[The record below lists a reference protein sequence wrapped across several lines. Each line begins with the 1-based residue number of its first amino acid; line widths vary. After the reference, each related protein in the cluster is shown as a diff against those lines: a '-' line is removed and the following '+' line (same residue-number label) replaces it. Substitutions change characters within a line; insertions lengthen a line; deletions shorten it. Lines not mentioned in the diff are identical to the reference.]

1 MARFLLVHGA
11 WHGGW
16 CWEQVVGELA
26 ARGHTAVAPDLP
38 CDDVEAGA
46 AAYAQA
52 VGDDR
57 EAIVVAHSL
66 AGLTIPLVAAR
77 LHVFLA
83 ALVPTPGEVFNEDE
97 ALDPAFGGTVR
108 DGLARS
114 YWPDGETTAARMYPE
129 LSTATVASAFALLRR
144 QARAPSVEP
153 SPVTGMPRAS
163 AYVVCSR
170 DRIVRPEWQRW
181 AAREVLGVEP
191 VGLGSG
197 HFPMLERP
205 RALAALLEG
214 LAAQPG

>member
-16 CWEQVVGELA
+16 CWEQVVEELA
-26 ARGHTAVAPDLP
+26 ARGHTATAPDLP
-38 CDDVEAGA
+38 CEDTDAGA
-46 AAYAQA
+46 AAYARA

-57 EAIVVAHSL
+57 EAIVVAHSQ

-83 ALVPTPGEVFNEDE
+83 ALVPTPGEASNEDE
-97 ALDPAFGGTVR
+97 AMDPAFGGTLR
-108 DGLARS
+108 DELGRS
-114 YWPDGETTAARMYPE
+114 YWPDEETAAARMYPE
-129 LSTATVASAFALLRR
+129 LATSTSARAFTLLRH
-144 QARAPSVEP
+144 QARTPSVEP
-153 SPVTGMPRAS
+153 SPVTGMPLAS

-170 DRIVRPEWQRW
+170 DRIVQPEWQRW
-181 AAREVLGVEP
+181 AAREVLGVGAIE
-191 VGLGSG
+191 LGCG

-214 LAAQPG
+214 LAS